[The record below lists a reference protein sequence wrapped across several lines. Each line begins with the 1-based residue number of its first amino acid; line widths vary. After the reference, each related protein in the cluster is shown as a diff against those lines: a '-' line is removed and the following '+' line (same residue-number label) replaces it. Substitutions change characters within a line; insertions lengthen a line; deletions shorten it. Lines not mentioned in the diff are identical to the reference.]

1 VTFGLLIYFTS
12 KLGNHEGINGT
23 KRQHNF
29 DAAINLF
36 LQAGEIEFIQT

>member
-1 VTFGLLIYFTS
+1 MTFGLLIYFTP

-36 LQAGEIEFIQT
+36 FQSVEIEFIKI